1 MKVLIAP
8 GRPAWTEA
16 VALAHGPVVVFDPLA
31 GALRP
36 LERTMRLLGRRSA
49 ATAIEVDAQRR
60 LLAGRLPRLPIG
72 TREVIAPTL
81 AASEAF
87 RLARSIGASCTL
99 VMDLPHLD
107 RLHQD
112 LDAAH
117 ARWPDC
123 AFLQNHRAAP
133 ALLERQAHEWSL
145 ADRVLVRSR
154 FAARGHPD
162 ARPLPAGPASVQAA
176 AAGPLTIRLAGL
188 ATGRSGAAEALAAI
202 AQLPGARLSVR
213 LGEGAWPAAL
223 HSHAQ
228 VIGPAACHVVWAPS
242 WVETGAA
249 EVAAA
254 ERAGIPVV
262 ATPHAAGW
270 TSAALVAA
278 GDVAGLVEATL
289 RLTQR
294 QPLRSWTAPP
304 TPDTTPP
311 A

>member
-16 VALAHGPVVVFDPLA
+16 VALACGPVVALDPLA

-36 LERTMRLLGRRSA
+36 VERTMRLLGRRSA
-49 ATAIEVDAQRR
+49 ATAIEVDARR
-60 LLAGRLPRLPIG
+60 RVLAGRLARLPIG
-72 TREVIAPTL
+72 TREVIAPSL
-81 AASEAF
+81 AALEAF
-87 RLARSIGASCTL
+87 RLARSIGARCTL
-99 VMDLPHLD
+99 VLDLPHLD
-107 RLHQD
+107 GLHED

-133 ALLERQAHEWSL
+133 ALLERQALEWSL

-154 FAARGHPD
+154 FAARGHRD

-176 AAGPLTIRLAGL
+176 TAGPLTIRLAGL
-188 ATGRSGAAEALAAI
+188 ATGRAGAAEALAAI

-223 HSHAQ
+223 HGHPQ
-228 VIGPAACHVVWAPS
+228 VIGPAACHAVWAPS

-254 ERAGIPVV
+254 ERAGLPII
-262 ATPHAAGW
+262 ATAPAAGW
-270 TSAALVAA
+270 TTATLVAR
-278 GDVAGLVEATL
+278 GDVAGLVDATL
-289 RLTQR
+289 RFGR
-294 QPLRSWTAPP
+294 DPVRSWTAPP
-304 TPDTTPP
+304 APDSTRR